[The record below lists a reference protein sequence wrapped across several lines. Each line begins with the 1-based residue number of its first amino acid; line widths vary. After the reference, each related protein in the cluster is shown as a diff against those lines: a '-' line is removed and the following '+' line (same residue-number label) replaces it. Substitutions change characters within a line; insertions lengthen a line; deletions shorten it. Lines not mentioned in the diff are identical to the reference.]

1 MLFPEQLWQ
10 WLAWS
15 APNAA
20 LHTREEPRCCGER
33 RVGPLGLLF
42 LALPFLW
49 ESGGKCLAILLYF
62 CCTALQQS
70 PEVSIKIELT
80 VSGNGCCH
88 VSERS
93 TRGDTAK
100 QKPPRWGGAG
110 EGSSKKKRKLLVEQR
125 ELAGV
130 HLKSMLKALYSGAYY
145 LKDGCFSLVL
155 ESRPG
160 ISGNTEHTSCLLIF
174 ESSRPPWPRNR
185 DRFWLSRRKT
195 RSDINGN

>member
-62 CCTALQQS
+62 CCTVLQQS

-125 ELAGV
+125 ENWQV
-130 HLKSMLKALYSGAYY
+130 CIWKACSKLCTS
-145 LKDGCFSLVL
+145 VL
-155 ESRPG
+155 WCILHQGR
-160 ISGNTEHTSCLLIF
+160 LLFIGF
-174 ESSRPPWPRNR
+174 REQAWY
-185 DRFWLSRRKT
+185 FW
-195 RSDINGN
+195 